1 MKRVLIVVLALLV
14 PLLLFAGGTGEKKAQ
29 VPQKPVTILA
39 NWGGDEEAGFR
50 EVLDGFTKKT
60 GIAYTYEGNRDSTVI
75 LKSRVAGNNAPDV
88 AFVPRPGEVAAY
100 AKQGSIKALNEGK
113 SDDMIPSSV
122 LTSNYGKAWISLG
135 TVDGKFYGLI
145 AKANSK
151 STFWYKPDSLK
162 ALGVGL
168 PATWEDLLAVE
179 DKYIAAGKTPL
190 AIGAQDGWTLTD
202 WFENIYVRMS
212 GPDMYMKLH
221 VTHEVKWTDPS
232 VIAAIQKFIQVF
244 TPADKKLAG
253 GVAGTLSTG
262 FIDAFSLVLRPNP
275 AAEMYYEGGFMSSF
289 AKQNFPS
296 LEPGKDYDFFEF
308 PSIDPQYGKPVV
320 GGGDLAVAFVKNEG
334 TAQLMR
340 WLASAEANT
349 IWASAKKGAVVSPN
363 KNVSL
368 SVYPLLTGK
377 EARQLTQ
384 AAIFVF
390 DGSDLAP
397 AAVGGDAE
405 FTALQQIIKDPDKYM
420 DALHFLEGVAARSY

>member
-1 MKRVLIVVLALLV
+1 MKRVFVVALALLIPV
-14 PLLLFAGGTGEKKAQ
+14 MVFATGTQEPQ
-29 VPQKPVTILA
+29 VTKPVTILA
-39 NWGGDEEAGFR
+39 TWGGDEEAGFR
-50 EVLDGFTKKT
+50 EVLDAFTKKT
-60 GIAYTYEGNRDSTVI
+60 GIPYSYEGNRDSTVV
-75 LKSRVAGNNAPDV
+75 LKSRAAAKNAPDI

-100 AKQGSIKALNEGK
+100 ARQGSLVVLNQGG
-113 SDDMIPSSV
+113 SDDMIPSA
-122 LTSNYGKAWISLG
+122 LLNANYGKAWVDLG

-151 STFWYKPDSLK
+151 STFWYKPASFQ
-162 ALGVGL
+162 ALGL
-168 PATWEDLLAVE
+168 TPPDTWDQLIAIV
-179 DKYIAAGKTPL
+179 DKYVAAGKVPL

-202 WFENIYVRMS
+202 WFENIYVRTA

-232 VIAAIQKFIQVF
+232 VVAAIQKFIQIV
-244 TPADKKLAG
+244 TPQDKKLAG

-262 FIDAFSLVLRPNP
+262 FIDAFNLVLRPNP

-308 PSIDPQYGKPVV
+308 PSIDPKWGKPVV
-320 GGGDLAVAFVKNEG
+320 GGGDLAVAFAKGPGAIE
-334 TAQLMR
+334 LMR
-340 WLASAEANT
+340 WLASPEANT

-368 SVYPLLTGK
+368 SVYPVLTGK
-377 EARQLTQ
+377 EAKQLTQ
-384 AAIFVF
+384 AGSFVF

-405 FTALQQIIKDPDKYM
+405 FTALQRIIKDPAAYM
-420 DALHFLEGVAARSY
+420 DALTYLEGVAARSY

>member
-1 MKRVLIVVLALLV
+1 MKRMLIVALALLV
-14 PLLLFAGGTGEKKAQ
+14 PFLLFAGGAGEKQTA
-29 VPQKPVTILA
+29 PAKPVTILA
-39 NWGGDEEAGFR
+39 TWGGDEELGFR

-60 GIAYTYEGNRDSTVI
+60 GIAYSYEGNRDSTVV
-75 LKSRVAGNNAPDV
+75 LKSRVAGNNPPDV
-88 AFVPRPGEVAAY
+88 AFVPRPGEVVAY

-113 SDDMIPSSV
+113 SDDMIPSSL
-122 LTSNYGKAWISLG
+122 LTSNYGKAWIDLG

-151 STFWYKPDSLK
+151 STFWYKPASFK
-162 ALGVGL
+162 ALGVSA
-168 PATWEDLLAVE
+168 PNTWDDLLAIE

-190 AIGAQDGWTLTD
+190 SIGAQDGWTLTD
-202 WFENIYVRMS
+202 WFENIYVRMA

-232 VIAAIQKFIQVF
+232 VVAAIQKFIQVF

-253 GVAGTLSTG
+253 GVTGTLSTG
-262 FIDAFSLVLRPNP
+262 FIDAFNLVLRPNP

-289 AKQNFPS
+289 AKQNFPT

-308 PSIDPQYGKPVV
+308 PAIDPQYGKPVV
-320 GGGDLAVAFVKNEG
+320 GGGDLAVAFSKDPG

-377 EARQLTQ
+377 EAKQLTT

-390 DGSDLAP
+390 DGSDMAP

-405 FTALQQIIKDPDKYM
+405 FTALQRIVKDPANYM
-420 DALHFLEGVAARSY
+420 DALTFLEGVAARSY

>member
-1 MKRVLIVVLALLV
+1 MKRMLIVALALLV
-14 PLLLFAGGTGEKKAQ
+14 PLLLFAGATQEKKE
-29 VPQKPVTILA
+29 VPSKPVTILA
-39 NWGGDEEAGFR
+39 TWGGDEEAGFR
-50 EVLDGFTKKT
+50 EVLDAFTKKT
-60 GIAYTYEGNRDSTVI
+60 GIAYTYEGNRNSTVV

-88 AFVPRPGEVAAY
+88 AFLPRPGEVAAY
-100 AKQGSIKALNEGK
+100 ARQGSIKALNEGK
-113 SDDMIPSSV
+113 GDDMIPTSL
-122 LTSNYGKAWISLG
+122 LTGNYSKAWIDLG
-135 TVDGKFYGLI
+135 TVDGKFYGLT

-151 STFWYKPDSLK
+151 STFWYKPASLK
-162 ALGVGL
+162 ALGVGV
-168 PATWEDLLAVE
+168 PNTWDDLLAVE

-190 AIGAQDGWTLTD
+190 AIGGQDGWTLTD

-232 VIAAIQKFIQVF
+232 VVAAVQKFIQVF
-244 TPADKKLAG
+244 TPTDKKLAG
-253 GVAGTLSTG
+253 GAAGTLSTG
-262 FIDAFSLVLRPNP
+262 FIDGFNLVLRPSP

-289 AKQNFPS
+289 AKQNFPN

-308 PSIDPQYGKPVV
+308 PSIDSKYGKPVV
-320 GGGDLAVAFVKNEG
+320 GGGDLAVAFVKDEG
-334 TAQLMR
+334 SAQLMR
-340 WLASAEANT
+340 WLAGAEGNT

-377 EARQLTQ
+377 EAKQLTQ
-384 AAIFVF
+384 ASIFVF

-405 FTALQQIIKDPDKYM
+405 FTALQQIIKSPDGYM
-420 DALHFLEGVAARSY
+420 DALNFLEGVAARSY

>member
-1 MKRVLIVVLALLV
+1 MKRMLIVALALLV
-14 PLLLFAGGTGEKKAQ
+14 PLLLFAEATQEKKP

-50 EVLDGFTKKT
+50 EVLDAFTKKT
-60 GIAYTYEGNRDSTVI
+60 GIAYTYEGNRDSTVV

-88 AFVPRPGEVAAY
+88 AILPRPGEVAAY
-100 AKQGSIKALNEGK
+100 ARQGSIKALNEGK
-113 SDDMIPSSV
+113 SDDMIPTSL
-122 LTSNYGKAWISLG
+122 LTSNYGKAWIDLG

-151 STFWYKPDSLK
+151 STFWYKPASLK
-162 ALGVGL
+162 ALGVGV
-168 PATWEDLLAVE
+168 PNTWNELLAVE

-190 AIGAQDGWTLTD
+190 SIGAGDGWTLTD
-202 WFENIYVRMS
+202 WFENIYVRMV
-212 GPDMYMKLH
+212 GPDTYMKLH

-232 VIAAIQKFIQVF
+232 VAAAIQKFIQVF

-253 GVAGTLSTG
+253 GVSGTLSTG
-262 FIDAFSLVLRPNP
+262 FIDGFNLVLRPNP

-289 AKQNFPS
+289 AQQNFPS

-308 PSIDPQYGKPVV
+308 PSVDPQYGKPVV
-320 GGGDLAVAFVKNEG
+320 GGGDLAVAFVKDEG
-334 TAQLMR
+334 SAQLMR
-340 WLASAEANT
+340 WLASPEANT

-368 SVYPLLTGK
+368 SVYPLLKGK
-377 EARQLTQ
+377 EAKQLTQ
-384 AAIFVF
+384 ASIFVF

-397 AAVGGDAE
+397 SAVGGDAE
-405 FTALQQIIKDPDKYM
+405 FTALQRIIKDPTNYM
-420 DALHFLEGVAARSY
+420 DALTFLEGVAARSY